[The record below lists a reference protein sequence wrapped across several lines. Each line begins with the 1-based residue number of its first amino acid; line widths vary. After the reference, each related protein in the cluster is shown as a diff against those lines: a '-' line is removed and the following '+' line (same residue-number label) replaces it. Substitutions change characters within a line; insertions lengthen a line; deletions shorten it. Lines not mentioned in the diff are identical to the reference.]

1 MAGQRVGRLR
11 EELKK
16 ETSDVIRKLK
26 DPRIGFVTVTDVDV
40 SGDLRHV
47 RIYVSVYGDEAT
59 KAQTMTALEKATGHV
74 RTEIG
79 KRIRLRHTPEIHF
92 HFDHSMERG
101 ARIFELLREV
111 EPADEDSG
119 ANPPV
124 DGERQ

>member
-16 ETSDVIRKLK
+16 ESSEVIRKLK

-47 RIYVSVYGDEAT
+47 RIYVSVYGEDET
-59 KAQTMTALEKATGHV
+59 KAQTMAALEKATGHV

-79 KRIRLRHTPEIHF
+79 RRIRLRHTPEIHF
-92 HFDHSMERG
+92 QFDESMERG
-101 ARIFELLREV
+101 ARIFALLREM
-111 EPADEDSG
+111 D
-119 ANPPV
+119 PPGKSESEGSV
-124 DGERQ
+124 DDGEQQ